1 MAPSSNSIP
10 YFPSTVNIMRYHS
23 AIQLYYTAQL
33 MSPEGNFLAGPD
45 LILWTLKSKK
55 VSQAGGRKKSERD
68 LRFEKDF
75 QLSAVFEGGHVRR
88 NADGF
93 SEQGVTPAYRWQGN
107 GDLSSWLQRTD
118 FCQQPGWTWKQISCG
133 LFRWEL
139 TPANTLITVS
149 WYPKQKPITSC
160 HISDPPNCE
169 LIGFV

>member
-1 MAPSSNSIP
+1 MTSSLEGRILQSMAPSSNSIP

-88 NADGF
+88 NAGSVQVLRD
-93 SEQGVTPAYRWQGN
+93 SRQQGPQLYN
-107 GDLSSWLQRTD
+107 HKD
-118 FCQQPGWTWKQISCG
+118 WTLPTSMFG
-133 LFRWEL
+133 SRFLEY
-139 TPANTLITVS
+139 A
-149 WYPKQKPITSC
+149 SC
-160 HISDPPNCE
+160 HPPY
-169 LIGFV
+169 LHFRLVSPWD